1 MKLSKRERFL
11 IGLLLLV
18 FIWVLAF
25 RGLIAPSYSSLIYTR
40 QIMDELKQK
49 REEMDWYLEHYPDLD
64 TQFKDGEEYEAFF
77 YQDIE
82 DVFIDKKLQSMEEN
96 AGVKIRR
103 MSIGAPRAMEIS
115 ESEAQIVGE
124 GILMV
129 YVVTM
134 EVDSP
139 NVEGVVEFIDEMYRD
154 KKSLEVSFVDMKRE
168 SDTGTTSGGKRSGM
182 KGNVEVRFYY
192 EKTR

>member
-64 TQFKDGEEYEAFF
+64 TQFKDGEEHETFF

-82 DVFIDKKLQSMEEN
+82 DVFIDKKLQSMAEN

-124 GILMV
+124 GILMA

-154 KKSLEVSFVDMKRE
+154 KKSLEVGFVDMKRE
-168 SDTGTTSGGKRSGM
+168 SDAGTTSGGKGSGM